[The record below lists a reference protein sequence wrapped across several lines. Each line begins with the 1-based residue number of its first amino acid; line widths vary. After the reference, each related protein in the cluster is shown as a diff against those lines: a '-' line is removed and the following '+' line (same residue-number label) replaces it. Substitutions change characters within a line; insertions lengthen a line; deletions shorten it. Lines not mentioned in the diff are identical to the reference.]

1 VILVHKS
8 IAFTKNTHDPTAM
21 AIVQFQVVI
30 KNHQNHMEPWH
41 FVKNIVATTRL
52 VYRLFSICFVD
63 ITWTW
68 VTLVFQMWTNPHQC
82 LVDQQQICRV
92 IIFFLTDHFLCHHF
106 EKTVIDTRVGNNRHA
121 TGSLE
126 SVNWYQVGCTKLFSH
141 TNMFWFLD

>member
-1 VILVHKS
+1 
-8 IAFTKNTHDPTAM
+8 M

-82 LVDQQQICRV
+82 LVDQQQICQV
-92 IIFFLTDHFLCHHF
+92 IIFF
-106 EKTVIDTRVGNNRHA
+106 
-121 TGSLE
+121 
-126 SVNWYQVGCTKLFSH
+126 
-141 TNMFWFLD
+141 